1 MKVTKSQLIK
11 IIQEELSAL
20 SESEAAKELKQ
31 LQDLA
36 KAGIL
41 TPEEFKAQKQALLQ
55 KAQGAPPQSGGNT
68 VADGSTR
75 MATAGGATT
84 KQDDGTVAA
93 GATRMANEP
102 PDYKPG
108 DSSASGATRMA
119 SGENQKLQSVA
130 KQLQILLQAIQ
141 KELQ

>member
-11 IIQEELSAL
+11 IIKEELSAL

-36 KAGIL
+36 KAGEL
-41 TPEEFKAQKQALLQ
+41 SPEEFKAQKQALLQ
-55 KAQGAPPQSGGNT
+55 KAPGAQQQGGDDA
-68 VADGSTR
+68 VLAGSTR

-119 SGENQKLQSVA
+119 SGENQKLQSIA